1 MFLGLYFS
9 ASWLF
14 ITTWV
19 AVPYSSNTGV
29 ATFQMVLVGGED
41 DELSFL
47 LMNYGDIAPT
57 GQPWLAGYRSESGIY
72 KYTIDE
78 PNPSDL
84 SKSTNKGLPGQWAFR
99 VDEEM
104 DDCRTLH
111 CTKDEVCVEKT
122 GIYGCDCAKE
132 NKRPNS
138 EIFGVQTQRMAPRRY
153 WRMASPHLVASPSGC
168 SPSQRRLPASFCTAT
183 CICALWKMG
192 TVFCHAMETL
202 TEEGVD
208 LWTSMTQLPLAY
220 LSDLII

>member
-104 DDCRTLH
+104 EH
-111 CTKDEVCVEKT
+111 CTALRMKCAWRKLEFMAVTVQRKIRGPTRKFSVSKPRGWHHADTGEWRLHIWSLLLQDVHLHKDVYQHLSALQHASVPCGKWELCS
-122 GIYGCDCAKE
+122 AM
-132 NKRPNS
+132 
-138 EIFGVQTQRMAPRRY
+138 Q
-153 WRMASPHLVASPSGC
+153 WRL
-168 SPSQRRLPASFCTAT
+168 
-183 CICALWKMG
+183 
-192 TVFCHAMETL
+192 
-202 TEEGVD
+202 
-208 LWTSMTQLPLAY
+208 
-220 LSDLII
+220 

>member
-1 MFLGLYFS
+1 IRLFSLILNKDLKLNSFEFCWLHYYYFGAFFLCQQMSNSFGNINENGFQSFLPVSSWTNPDPYANGDIIATLWTSFNADLIYYQQVTDGPLLARATVEINSMFLGLYFS

-57 GQPWLAGYRSESGIY
+57 GQPWLVSFAGYRSESGIY

-104 DDCRTLH
+104 GEFT
-111 CTKDEVCVEKT
+111 
-122 GIYGCDCAKE
+122 I
-132 NKRPNS
+132 
-138 EIFGVQTQRMAPRRY
+138 
-153 WRMASPHLVASPSGC
+153 
-168 SPSQRRLPASFCTAT
+168 
-183 CICALWKMG
+183 
-192 TVFCHAMETL
+192 
-202 TEEGVD
+202 
-208 LWTSMTQLPLAY
+208 
-220 LSDLII
+220 